1 VRAPR
6 RARRAIAFSRASPRD
21 RGSRVDS
28 SQIVADS
35 WPPVARAAIDARIP
49 RPATIVSSRETKRR
63 GRRRASRAARAR
75 ASTASESIVVL
86 DRRRRNRSRGDPSF
100 DRRRPITATTDPS
113 D

>member
-1 VRAPR
+1 VCAPR

-49 RPATIVSSRETKRR
+49 LATIVSSRETKRR

-86 DRRRRNRSRGDPSF
+86 SRDRASDRSRGDPSF